1 MFTPSIYQFITS
13 PRERPEEEKVDDNE
27 NSKRFWSGLGGTETD
42 YAWVII
48 SSSVCETIL
57 IPVAA
62 FILDILPFTAP
73 LSLLMLMYAVGGA
86 LYASATE
93 VWMAMLARGMMGGA
107 GLFAASVLYS
117 YIGEMG
123 TIMDEIRKKKGK
135 RPLKNVLYMAAMFA
149 LNGAN
154 VLVLGAYAVFARIP
168 SLNPYR
174 SPGWFLTSLALLSVT
189 IILLLYTE
197 PRPWTCRK
205 KCSRCSCKTGL
216 GFSLKLRSKAKVQVI
231 LIVFV
236 FACAYVNGQT
246 LSVVYTLVAPILS
259 DQFGFSVANTSLYFV
274 ALAVGCFTASII
286 Q

>member
-154 VLVLGAYAVFARIP
+154 VLVLGKF
-168 SLNPYR
+168 
-174 SPGWFLTSLALLSVT
+174 
-189 IILLLYTE
+189 
-197 PRPWTCRK
+197 
-205 KCSRCSCKTGL
+205 
-216 GFSLKLRSKAKVQVI
+216 
-231 LIVFV
+231 
-236 FACAYVNGQT
+236 
-246 LSVVYTLVAPILS
+246 
-259 DQFGFSVANTSLYFV
+259 
-274 ALAVGCFTASII
+274 
-286 Q
+286 

>member
-1 MFTPSIYQFITS
+1 M
-13 PRERPEEEKVDDNE
+13 
-27 NSKRFWSGLGGTETD
+27 
-42 YAWVII
+42 II

-154 VLVLGAYAVFARIP
+154 VLVLGKSF
-168 SLNPYR
+168 
-174 SPGWFLTSLALLSVT
+174 
-189 IILLLYTE
+189 
-197 PRPWTCRK
+197 
-205 KCSRCSCKTGL
+205 
-216 GFSLKLRSKAKVQVI
+216 
-231 LIVFV
+231 FV
-236 FACAYVNGQT
+236 N
-246 LSVVYTLVAPILS
+246 
-259 DQFGFSVANTSLYFV
+259 
-274 ALAVGCFTASII
+274 
-286 Q
+286 